1 MADFKDVVQ
10 VAVDAYN
17 GKLKKYSVDDSME
30 LLRKA
35 AIEANGGSTII
46 DYKRIRDG
54 KCNGLFALIE
64 EILSRTISEGF
75 QNDDYF
81 MSLVDYRNLALGDK
95 NEFYVEDN
103 DLFAVAEA
111 AEGTQGIRRQRLMGM
126 NRIEIPT
133 KLYVVKIYEELNR
146 MLSGQVDFNKM
157 IQKVAESFRQHF
169 VNNIY
174 SIWEAAT
181 AADFGGNVYFPAAGA
196 YNEDTL
202 LTLVEHVE
210 AAAGGK
216 NATIIG
222 TKKALRNLAPSIQGT
237 DSKSDLYNLGY
248 YGKFY
253 GADCVA
259 LPQRHQVNTTNFL
272 FDDNTLTIIATGEK
286 PLKVVYE
293 GDSIVI
299 MGDPFQNA
307 DLTQNYM
314 YGERYGVGIVMAG
327 NGGIG
332 RYTITPSNSGS
343 GQ

>member
-1 MADFKDVVQ
+1 MADYKDVVQ

-54 KCNGLFALIE
+54 KCNGLFTLIE
-64 EILSRTISEGF
+64 EILSRTIADGF

-81 MSLVDYRNLALGDK
+81 MSLVDYRNIALGDK

-103 DLFAVAEA
+103 DYFAVAEA
-111 AEGTQGIRRQRLMGM
+111 AEGTQGVRRQRLMGLK
-126 NRIEIPT
+126 NIEIPT
-133 KLYVVKIYEELNR
+133 RLYVVKIYEELNR
-146 MLSGQVDFNKM
+146 VLSGQVDFNKM

-174 SIWEAAT
+174 NIWDSAT
-181 AADFGGNVYFPAAGA
+181 ANDFGGNTYFPAAGA
-196 YNEDTL
+196 YNENTL

-222 TKKALRNLAPSIQGT
+222 TKKALRNLAPAIQGT
-237 DSKSDLYNLGY
+237 DSKSDLYNLGL
-248 YGKFY
+248 
-253 GADCVA
+253 V
-259 LPQRHQVNTTNFL
+259 
-272 FDDNTLTIIATGEK
+272 
-286 PLKVVYE
+286 
-293 GDSIVI
+293 S
-299 MGDPFQNA
+299 
-307 DLTQNYM
+307 
-314 YGERYGVGIVMAG
+314 
-327 NGGIG
+327 
-332 RYTITPSNSGS
+332 
-343 GQ
+343 